1 MAARREGFLPV
12 TVKDPLFLFPFSLLK
27 SNLNAMK
34 RHILLWLPVAMLA
47 GACAQYEKAE
57 TTDAIEALSG
67 LDPKNTEITAQL
79 AATPQ
84 NDLYSDGGTKLI
96 KTAHYRFQVENVKV
110 STDAIIQS
118 IRKYPAYISSSS
130 LHLENPILESKM
142 TIRVQNEYFQD
153 LLKDI
158 DAQAKFT
165 NRRDIT
171 TEDVSKDFVDLESR
185 LRSKR
190 EVEARYMEI
199 LRKKAGTI
207 EELLEAERQ
216 IGVVHEEIE
225 AAVSRINHLRA
236 QVNYSTINLEFY
248 QTVEQQLQAGDDV
261 TTKDKF
267 ADALFSGW
275 QGIITITLA
284 LTYIWPL
291 LIVAAACFTYI
302 RLKKPFRK
310 TLPIEN

>member
-1 MAARREGFLPV
+1 
-12 TVKDPLFLFPFSLLK
+12 
-27 SNLNAMK
+27 MK
-34 RHILLWLPVAMLA
+34 RHILLCVPFIMLA
-47 GACAQYEKAE
+47 GACAQHEKVEA
-57 TTDAIEALSG
+57 TADIDALSG
-67 LDPKNTEITAQL
+67 LDPGKSEAQAQL
-79 AATPQ
+79 TATSE
-84 NDLYSDGGTKLI
+84 NDLYSNGGTKLI
-96 KTAHYRFQVENVKV
+96 KTAHYRFQVENVKE
-110 STDAIIQS
+110 STDAIIGS

-130 LHLENPILESKM
+130 LHLENPILENKI

-153 LLKDI
+153 LLKEI

-171 TEDVSKDFVDLESR
+171 TDDVSKDFVDLESR
-185 LRSKR
+185 LKSKR

-225 AAVSRINHLRA
+225 ATISRITYLRA
-236 QVNYSTINLEFY
+236 QVSYSTINLEFY
-248 QTVEQQLQAGDDV
+248 QTVAQPLQAGDEV

-267 ADALFSGW
+267 TEALSSGW
-275 QGIITITLA
+275 QGIVTITIA

-291 LIVAAACFTYI
+291 LIIAAATVIYI
-302 RLKKPFRK
+302 KLKKPFRK
-310 TLPIEN
+310 TLPL

>member
-1 MAARREGFLPV
+1 
-12 TVKDPLFLFPFSLLK
+12 
-27 SNLNAMK
+27 MK
-34 RHILLWLPVAMLA
+34 RYILLSLMAMLCA
-47 GACAQYEKAE
+47 GSCAPNQKR
-57 TTDAIEALSG
+57 EAQENADVLSE
-67 LDPKNTEITAQL
+67 LDPKKSETQAQL
-79 AATPQ
+79 TAIPQ
-84 NDLYSDGGTKLI
+84 NDLYSDGATKLI
-96 KTAHYRFQVENVKV
+96 KTANYRFQVESVKK

-130 LHLENPILESKM
+130 LHLENPILENKM

-165 NRRDIT
+165 NRRDVT

-185 LRSKR
+185 LKSKR

-216 IGVVHEEIE
+216 IGMVHEEIE
-225 AAVSRINHLRA
+225 ATISRINHLRS
-236 QVNYSTINLEFY
+236 QVSHSTINLEFY
-248 QTVEQQLQAGDDV
+248 QTVAQQLHAGDEV
-261 TTKDKF
+261 TIRDKF
-267 ADALFSGW
+267 VEALSSGW
-275 QGIITITLA
+275 NAIVSISIA

-291 LIVAAACFTYI
+291 LIIAGCVLLYI
-302 RLKKPFRK
+302 RLKRPFGINRQ
-310 TLPIEN
+310 